1 MLERF
6 AQDFQ
11 NRNPQVTLAGLRFC
25 NVYGPAE
32 NHKGRRASMIY
43 QLARQLQAGRR
54 PRIFRSGEQ
63 KREWL
68 YVEDAVEALMRAAG
82 ASGGVNCGTGQPWS
96 FDEIARTVN
105 EVLGTAFDAEYLDNG
120 YAD

>member
-43 QLARQLQAGRR
+43 QLARQMQAGSR

-63 KREWL
+63 KRDRKSTCLNSSHSQISYAVFCLKKKKTKKKKNEREKKKIEKQERQN
-68 YVEDAVEALMRAAG
+68 VEDEKVKL
-82 ASGGVNCGTGQPWS
+82 
-96 FDEIARTVN
+96 
-105 EVLGTAFDAEYLDNG
+105 NG
-120 YAD
+120 KEG

>member
-32 NHKGRRASMIY
+32 SHKGRRASMIY
-43 QLARQLQAGRR
+43 QLARQMQAGSR
-54 PRIFRSGEQ
+54 PRIFRSGER
-63 KREWL
+63 KRQWL
-68 YVEDAVEALMRAAG
+68 YVEEAGEALLGAAG
-82 ASGGVNCGTGQPWS
+82 ASRGVNGGTGRPGS
-96 FDEIARTVN
+96 VSEIVRTLN
-105 EVLGTAFDAEYLDNG
+105 DVLGTSVD
-120 YAD
+120 